1 MAIVGLEKD
10 KYNWV
15 NDNGVK
21 SQKLF
26 WPDYVKKLDAESK
39 GVRFRSEIMSYEDLW
54 NLYVGGASEEP
65 SPEAES
71 RGKKKTKIDL
81 ISRVI
86 PIRAFELPG
95 RFNEKGKFHTGEWG
109 YLHFDQWLYARDQ
122 ARKELYWFATQ
133 VFDLDLQ
140 PHVHKVVCDQFVS
153 KNFDGVYHEGYR
165 LKEDFQAAL
174 SRQSRIPHVWM
185 QIAEYQPETLGD
197 FGHYVPDPIEA
208 EKAANFAR
216 TMILLDP
223 RGFFKSSIDAVDCI
237 QWIINCPDI
246 RILIV
251 SGVIKLAEQFLSMVK
266 QVPAPRKR
274 RSFYLPKGVRP
285 DAFHLLFPEF
295 VIRGVAGTS
304 DEPIRISQDAAGLQH
319 HSSAGDPT
327 LGVISV
333 PSSLSGFHN
342 DVLKFDDIVTDTN
355 SNNQETREAILFK
368 ADGAVNLLMPWGWHD
383 IIGTRYFPD
392 DYYGLTKKT
401 HEENPEMYNLKY
413 FERACWKVKDE
424 YKDVEQRNIY
434 DLTEEMVILTFPEL
448 AGTAHASW
456 LDLRKRM
463 KNERSF
469 RCQQLN
475 QPVWGDE
482 SSISFDRILLE
493 NHKTKTLA
501 DIIPMPG
508 MRDTGYVYGAID
520 LARENKQFSDFTA
533 LAIGKV
539 YQEDQTAVPLDMA
552 NWTPPENGRWV
563 MVVLDVQFGKW
574 SQTEIATR
582 IAAMNDKWRPRQWYG
597 EDTGGL
603 QLLKERITDVS
614 RTTYGHWPYIRWNTP
629 DNSENAKRNRIKGI
643 ETLLRTN
650 RLFFLIAPW
659 TTEVFEQLEKYKGQK
674 SSRYFKDDV
683 PDVLS
688 QLTRFIPSLM
698 TLSKRE
704 LEQLAVQKDAEYRD
718 YLRRE
723 MKKVIF
729 GDDSGGFGMA
739 LPVSYWPDAQS
750 TPEEPKGPMGGIAGK
765 FFRGNGLR
773 A

>member
-1 MAIVGLEKD
+1 MPIVGPEKD
-10 KYNWV
+10 RNNWIKYRI
-15 NDNGVK
+15 DQ
-21 SQKLF
+21 QKEF

-39 GVRFRSEIMSYEDLW
+39 GVRFRSEIMSYEQLW
-54 NLYVGGASEEP
+54 NLYVGGTSGEP
-65 SPEAES
+65 SPEEES
-71 RGKKKTKIDL
+71 RGKKKTKVDQ
-81 ISRVI
+81 ISQVI
-86 PIRAFELPG
+86 PIKAFELPG
-95 RFNEKGKFHTGEWG
+95 RFSEKGIHHSEKWG

-122 ARKELYWFATQ
+122 ARKDLYWLCTEI
-133 VFDLDLQ
+133 FDLDLQ
-140 PHVHKVVCDQFVS
+140 PHVHKVVCDQFVT
-153 KNFDGVYHEGYR
+153 KNFDGTYREGYK
-165 LKEDFQAAL
+165 LKEDFQASL
-174 SRQSRIPHVWM
+174 RKQSRVPHVWV
-185 QIAEYQPETLGD
+185 QTSEYESKTLGD
-197 FGHYVPDPIEA
+197 FGHYIPDPIEF
-208 EKAANFAR
+208 EKETNFAR

-251 SGVIKLAEQFLSMVK
+251 SGVEKLAKQFLSMVK
-266 QVPAPRKR
+266 QVPAPRKY

-285 DAFHLLFPEF
+285 DPFHLLFPEY
-295 VIRGVAGTS
+295 VIRGVSGTS
-304 DEPIRISQDAAGLQH
+304 DEPIRIAQDAAGLQH

-333 PSSLSGFHN
+333 PSSLSGFHC
-342 DVLKFDDIVTDTN
+342 DIEKFDDIVTDSN
-355 SNNQETREAILFK
+355 SNTPETKEAILLK

-401 HEENPEMYNLKY
+401 HDENPDMFNLKY
-413 FERACWKVKDE
+413 FVRSCWKVKDE
-424 YKDVEQRNIY
+424 YKEVEQRSIY
-434 DLTEEMVILTFPEL
+434 DLTEAMVDLTFPEL
-448 AGTAHASW
+448 NGSNHSSW

-482 SSISFDRILLE
+482 STISFDRILLE
-493 NHKTKTLA
+493 DRKDKTVSEIL
-501 DIIPMPG
+501 PLP
-508 MRDTGYVYGAID
+508 GYVYGAID

-533 LAIGKV
+533 LAVGKV
-539 YQEDQTAVPLDMA
+539 YQEGAVPVPADMA
-552 NWTPPENGRWV
+552 NLVPLERDNGKWV

-574 SQTEIATR
+574 SQTEIANR
-582 IAAMNDKWRPRQWYG
+582 IAAMNDKWRPKQWYG

-603 QLLKERITDVS
+603 QLLKEKITDVS
-614 RTTYGHWPYIRWNTP
+614 RTSFGHWPYIRWNTP
-629 DNSENAKRNRIKGI
+629 DNSENAKRNRIKGV
-643 ETLLRTN
+643 ETLLRSK

-659 TTEVFEQLEKYKGQK
+659 NSETFEQLEKYKGQK

-688 QLTRFIPSLM
+688 QLARFIPSLVV
-698 TLSKRE
+698 LSKRE
-704 LEQLAVQKDAEYRD
+704 LEQQAIQKDVEYRE

-723 MKKVIF
+723 MKRIIF
-729 GDDSGGFGMA
+729 GDDSGGFGASQYM
-739 LPVSYWPDAQS
+739 PVPGIE
-750 TPEEPKGPMGGIAGK
+750 PREEPRGPMGGVGGK
-765 FFRGNGLR
+765 FFGGNGMR